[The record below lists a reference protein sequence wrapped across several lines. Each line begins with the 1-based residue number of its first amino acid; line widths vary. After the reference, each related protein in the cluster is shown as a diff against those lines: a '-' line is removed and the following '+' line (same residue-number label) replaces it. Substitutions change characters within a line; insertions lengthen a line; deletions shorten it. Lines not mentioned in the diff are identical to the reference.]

1 MTVVTGRCGPPTKLL
16 TNEEDKSSKL
26 SAVSGRVSDC
36 AASFKSAK
44 LSKLGSWAA
53 MACSRGSVLA
63 SAETVVETGA
73 EAAMPSLLRTACK
86 PKLEVGGVEAAA
98 ACVMEGAIESAIG
111 DAIES
116 AIGDAIGDAIG
127 GAEFVAVA
135 LEMTASFELI
145 LASKL
150 KAVSLP
156 ALAAIS
162 AFESMAADDFCAA
175 TESALTA

>member
-86 PKLEVGGVEAAA
+86 PKLEVGGDEAAA

-116 AIGDAIGDAIG
+116 AIGDAIG

>member
-63 SAETVVETGA
+63 SAEKVAETGA

-98 ACVMEGAIESAIG
+98 ACVMEGDIES
-111 DAIES
+111 
-116 AIGDAIGDAIG
+116 AIGDAIG

>member
-1 MTVVTGRCGPPTKLL
+1 
-16 TNEEDKSSKL
+16 
-26 SAVSGRVSDC
+26 
-36 AASFKSAK
+36 
-44 LSKLGSWAA
+44 
-53 MACSRGSVLA
+53 
-63 SAETVVETGA
+63 
-73 EAAMPSLLRTACK
+73 
-86 PKLEVGGVEAAA
+86 
-98 ACVMEGAIESAIG
+98 MEGAIESAIG

-116 AIGDAIGDAIG
+116 AIGDAIG